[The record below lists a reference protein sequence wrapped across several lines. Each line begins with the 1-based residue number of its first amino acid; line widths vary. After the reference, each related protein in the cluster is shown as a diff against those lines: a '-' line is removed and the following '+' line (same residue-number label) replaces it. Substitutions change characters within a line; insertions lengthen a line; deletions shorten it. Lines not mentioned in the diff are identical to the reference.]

1 MQIYKDSLVGKVAL
15 VTGAG
20 SGIGKATAKLLAYA
34 GARVGVL
41 THAAD
46 EATATC
52 DEIRNRGGEAM
63 PLVADVSDPAQMERS
78 LAQLGTAYQRLD
90 VVVANAGIN
99 GTWAPLEKITPEVW
113 DQTLGVNLRGTFLTV
128 KYSLPLLKVAGGAI
142 VIVSSVN
149 GTRIFSNTGASAYA
163 SSKAA
168 QVAFARM
175 TALELA
181 KHKIRVNTV
190 CPGSIQ
196 THIDESTTRED
207 LEKIRQPV
215 EFPAG
220 NIPLTNGQPGTS
232 GQVAQLIWFLAS
244 DIANHITGAEVFI
257 DGGES
262 LLQG

>member
-1 MQIYKDSLVGKVAL
+1 MQIYKESLAGKVAL

-20 SGIGKATAKLLAYA
+20 SGIGKATAKLLAFA

-41 THAAD
+41 THNGEEAA
-46 EATATC
+46 ATC
-52 DEIRNRGGEAM
+52 EEIQHGGGEALR
-63 PLVADVSDPAQMERS
+63 LVADVSDPAQMERA
-78 LAQLGTAYQRLD
+78 LQELQTRWQRLD
-90 VVVANAGIN
+90 IVVANAGIN
-99 GTWAPLEKITPEVW
+99 GTWAPLEKLTAEIW
-113 DQTLGVNLRGTFLTV
+113 DQTLSVNLRGTFLTV
-128 KYSLPLLKVAGGAI
+128 KHALPLLKVAGGA
-142 VIVSSVN
+142 VVVVSSVN
-149 GTRIFSNTGASAYA
+149 GTRIFSNTGATAYA

-168 QVAFARM
+168 QVAFSRM

-181 KHKIRVNTV
+181 KHRIRVNTV

-196 THIDESTTRED
+196 TRIDQSTTRED
-207 LEKIRQPV
+207 LEKIRAPV

-220 NIPLTNGQPGTS
+220 NIPLTHGQPGTA
-232 GQVAQLIWFLAS
+232 GQVAQLIWFLVS

>member
-1 MQIYKDSLVGKVAL
+1 MQIYKDSLAGKVAL

-20 SGIGKATAKLLAYA
+20 SGIGKATAKLLAFA

-41 THAAD
+41 THNGNEAAS
-46 EATATC
+46 TC
-52 DEIRNRGGEAM
+52 AEIQHTGGEALQ
-63 PLVADVSDPAQMERS
+63 LVADVSEDRSMERVTQE
-78 LAQLGTAYQRLD
+78 LQNRWQRLD
-90 VVVANAGIN
+90 IVVANAGIN
-99 GTWAPLEKITPEVW
+99 GTWAPLEKITAEVW

-128 KYSLPLLKVAGGAI
+128 KYALPLLKIAGGAV

-149 GTRIFSNTGASAYA
+149 GTRIFSNTGATAYA

-196 THIDESTTRED
+196 TRIDESTTRED
-207 LEKIRQPV
+207 LEKIREPV

-220 NIPLTNGQPGTS
+220 NIPLTNGQPGTA